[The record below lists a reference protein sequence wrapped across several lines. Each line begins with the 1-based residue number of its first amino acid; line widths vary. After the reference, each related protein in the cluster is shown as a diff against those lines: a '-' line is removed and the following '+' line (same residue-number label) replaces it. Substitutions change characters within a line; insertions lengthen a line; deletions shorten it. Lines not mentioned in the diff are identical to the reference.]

1 MKRIKAFPSYGF
13 IIALV
18 FSAALLPAIA
28 SAQVAGQMA
37 GKLTKVEGRVDIL
50 KTGAVAAVP
59 VKVNDQVSIGDIIR
73 TKSDGKAVITFVDKT
88 VMTIGPR
95 SRLGIEEY
103 LYNPRAN
110 KRVSSLKLYR
120 GKMGFKVTKPVFAA
134 AGSKF
139 EMKTRAAVA
148 GVRGTSGMLLTGM
161 ADRVYVKTGIVE
173 FKTPLGKVLVTAGRV
188 GEAFIGR
195 PPTERPFSPTELNK
209 QEGGLKPSVPSGG
222 NSGGGSKQGGNS
234 GTSGN
239 TSGQGGGTSASS
251 GGTASGS
258 GSAAA
263 DAGAGLST
271 SGIPSSTGSLS
282 TIVNSGTSASSS
294 ITQSSGHNTNTL
306 SSTDSTGQTKSSNGS
321 PLSSGSGLAGLTGST
336 TTTPPPT
343 TTTTPVNINVNFPKP

>member
-103 LYNPRAN
+103 LYNPKAN

-120 GKMGFKVTKPVFAA
+120 GKMGFEVTKPVYTA

-139 EMKTRAAVA
+139 EMKMRTATA
-148 GVRGTSGMLLTGM
+148 GVRGTSGLLMTGLVE
-161 ADRVYVKTGIVE
+161 RVYVKAGIVE
-173 FKTPLGKVLVTAGRV
+173 FKSPLGKVLVTAGRV

-195 PPTERPFSPTELNK
+195 SPTERPFSATELNK
-209 QEGGLKPSVPSGG
+209 QEGGMKPSAPSGG
-222 NSGGGSKQGGNS
+222 NSGGGSKQGNNG

-239 TSGQGGGTSASS
+239 TSAKSGGTSSSSAASETTEAPPPPPPPAAAS
-251 GGTASGS
+251 ESVIPTTVVPGGVSGS
-258 GSAAA
+258 
-263 DAGAGLST
+263 
-271 SGIPSSTGSLS
+271 
-282 TIVNSGTSASSS
+282 
-294 ITQSSGHNTNTL
+294 
-306 SSTDSTGQTKSSNGS
+306 
-321 PLSSGSGLAGLTGST
+321 LA
-336 TTTPPPT
+336 TTPPPPPPLPPDQST
-343 TTTTPVNINVNFPKP
+343 GQAINKNSTVNINVINP